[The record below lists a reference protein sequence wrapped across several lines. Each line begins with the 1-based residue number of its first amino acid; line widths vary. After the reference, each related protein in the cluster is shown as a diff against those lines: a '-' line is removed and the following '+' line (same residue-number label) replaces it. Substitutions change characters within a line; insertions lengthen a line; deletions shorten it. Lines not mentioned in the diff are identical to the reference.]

1 MTMRIAAV
9 VPTVNRHEALLRAV
23 EGLRAQ
29 SIPLEQIVVSAPT
42 WEGIPGGLRDAGD
55 LELVIGSRG
64 ASRQRNVGV
73 QAVREDV
80 EVIIFLDD
88 DSVPRQDLAENVAEV
103 FRDPEVVAMTG
114 RMACDGAAEGREI
127 PAAELMTAL
136 EGSHALDQLVEQV
149 PSETLYGCN
158 MAIRRDAILSTPFDE
173 ALPLYSWLEDLDVA
187 RRLRARGRVVRDS
200 RCVVAHQGSASG
212 GRTQHVRFG
221 YSCVA
226 NPLYLRKK
234 GSLGWADVARLIAK
248 PTLGNFR
255 GLLGPDSVSRRLRL
269 QGEGAAL
276 IDLLRGRL
284 TPGRIQQL

>member
-1 MTMRIAAV
+1 MRIAAV

-23 EGLRAQ
+23 EGLRTQ
-29 SIPLEQIVVSAPT
+29 SMPLEQIVVSAPT
-42 WEGIPGGLRDAGD
+42 WEGIPGSLRDAAD
-55 LELVIGSRG
+55 LELVVGSRG

-88 DSVPRQDLAENVAEV
+88 DSVPRRDLAEKVAEV
-103 FRDPEVVAMTG
+103 FRDPDVVAMTG

-127 PAAELMTAL
+127 PAEELTKAL
-136 EGSHALDQLVEQV
+136 EESHALDGIVEQA
-149 PSETLYGCN
+149 PSDTLYGCN
-158 MAIRRDAILSTPFDE
+158 MAIRREAIRDTPFDE

-212 GRTQHVRFG
+212 GRTQHMRFG
-221 YSCVA
+221 YSSVA

-234 GSLGWADVARLIAK
+234 GSLGWADVARLIAR
-248 PTLGNFR
+248 PTFGNLK
-255 GLLGPDSVSRRLRL
+255 GLAGPDRPARALRL
-269 QGEGAAL
+269 QGELKAL
-276 IDLLRGRL
+276 GDLLRGEL
-284 TPGRIQQL
+284 APERIKEI